1 VPGAEVRRFLEAL
14 IDHPEAS
21 KQLKARAETAREAF
35 APSAPRP
42 RRTPAPRT
50 RGKAGKMTAEQIEK
64 VLPPAV
70 PNPQPFV
77 PGRPAFRTLRGY
89 SIDPAL
95 TTKLETAPISQVTF
109 KVPWETLKPG
119 PVGEYLEVI
128 DFDPASGCFY
138 EPVDLDHPSILAQDG
153 LAPSEGT
160 PQFHQQMVYAVAS
173 LTIKNFERAL
183 GRRSLWSPRRNPPG
197 LHPKNDSYYVQ
208 RLRIYPH
215 ALREQNAYY
224 SPVKVGLL
232 FGYFRAEEAA
242 FSDHVPGGMIF
253 SCLSHDI
260 IAHEVTHALLD
271 GLRARLAVPSGPDVP
286 AFHEA
291 FADIVAIFQHFTH
304 EDVVL
309 AALQK
314 SGGRIRYASLLTDL
328 AAQFG
333 HTTGSPNALRSAID
347 PTETPL
353 AYDRVVES
361 HQRGSSLVT
370 AVFEAF
376 TTVFERKTRRYLR
389 LATGGSG
396 ILPPGDLPDDLKR
409 VLAEEAAKLARQFLN
424 ICIRAVDYC
433 PPVDLELGE
442 YLRAIITAD
451 HDLVTDDPWGYREA
465 FIDAFRRRRIFPPDV
480 RNLGEDALL
489 WDAPASPIQR
499 DELNYSRLN
508 FVGDPGRAVGPQE
521 RLDQATAIGRLVT
534 RLDLREQFG
543 LCPPDAK
550 GMSAPRVHSVRT
562 TRRVGPDGQILF
574 DLVAEV
580 TQRREAPLGDGA
592 MEFFGGCTVIFGPE
606 GDVRYIVRKHA
617 TSDTR
622 WTRQRD
628 FADSAEGRR
637 LWERSG
643 DVVQARTA
651 MLFRLLD
658 TAEAG

>member
-1 VPGAEVRRFLEAL
+1 MAGSKAAAPGSAPEVGGDGAFTVGVRVGQDGLPSPYRPGREDPLFRPLR
-14 IDHPEAS
+14 IFTSDPEAS
-21 KQLKARAETAREAF
+21 RLEGGVALVPVPYEPLDEGPRGAIFTVLDIDAKGFEYERLSLDEPANLIRNGRS
-35 APSAPRP
+35 PSA
-42 RRTPAPRT
+42 
-50 RGKAGKMTAEQIEK
+50 
-64 VLPPAV
+64 
-70 PNPQPFV
+70 
-77 PGRPAFRTLRGY
+77 
-89 SIDPAL
+89 S
-95 TTKLETAPISQVTF
+95 
-109 KVPWETLKPG
+109 
-119 PVGEYLEVI
+119 
-128 DFDPASGCFY
+128 
-138 EPVDLDHPSILAQDG
+138 DHL
-153 LAPSEGT
+153 
-160 PQFHQQMVYAVAS
+160 FHQQMVYAVAS
-173 LTIKNFERAL
+173 LVYATFRQAL
-183 GRRSLWSPRRNPPG
+183 GRDPGWSFDCPQ
-197 LHPKNDSYYVQ
+197 L
-208 RLRIYPH
+208 RLEPH
-215 ALREQNAYY
+215 GIEEANAYY
-224 SPVKVGLL
+224 DPSLGAIR
-232 FGYFRAEEAA
+232 FGYYKARADATGRTL
-242 FSDHVPGGMIF
+242 PGGYVF
-253 SCLSHDI
+253 TCLSHDI

-304 EDVVL
+304 QDVVL

-314 SGGRIRYASLLTDL
+314 SGGRIRYATLLTDL

-347 PTETPL
+347 PTETPS

-489 WDAPASPIQR
+489 WDAPGSPIQR

-521 RLDQATAIGRLVT
+521 RLEQARAIGRLVT

-580 TQRREAPLGDGA
+580 TQRREVPAGDGA

-622 WTRQRD
+622 WARQQG
-628 FADSAEGRR
+628 FAESPEGRR
-637 LWERSG
+637 LWERNG
-643 DVVQARTA
+643 DVVQARTG

-658 TAEAG
+658 TAEPG